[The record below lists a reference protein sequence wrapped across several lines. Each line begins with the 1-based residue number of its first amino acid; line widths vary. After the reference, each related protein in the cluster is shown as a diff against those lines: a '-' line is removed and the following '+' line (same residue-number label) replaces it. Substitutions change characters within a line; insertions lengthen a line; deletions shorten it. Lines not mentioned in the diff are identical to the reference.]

1 MPITVGKDQSVF
13 KRVTCRNCGTINEYA
28 PGEVRNL
35 WNGCDYSGGSDGA
48 FTLLYSSPDFVNWTY
63 GIFFYSCY

>member
-1 MPITVGKDQSVF
+1 MPIAVGKDQSVF

-48 FTLLYSSPDFVNWTY
+48 DGFNCAHCGEEVITKRW
-63 GIFFYSCY
+63 